1 MSASAAV
8 LHLHNDLT
16 HTVDEPG
23 KINITDS
30 GIFTERWR
38 DGLRNVEAKNAGTK
52 RDGKWMKEREKLITK

>member
-23 KINITDS
+23 KINIPDS
-30 GIFTERWR
+30 VSYQQKVERWI
-38 DGLRNVEAKNAGTK
+38 LK
-52 RDGKWMKEREKLITK
+52 RTQERKEMENG